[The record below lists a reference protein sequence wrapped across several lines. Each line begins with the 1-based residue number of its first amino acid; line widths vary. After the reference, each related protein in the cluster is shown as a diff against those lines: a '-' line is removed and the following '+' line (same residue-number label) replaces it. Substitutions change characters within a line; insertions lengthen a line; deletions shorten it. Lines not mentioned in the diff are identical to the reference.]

1 MSSSATMPNGKQQ
14 RKSLAEQLDRLDGII
29 DALDVGLQGAV
40 ADAVKDAVALAV
52 QQAVEAVLREVLA
65 RPDLLRAV
73 AAQAAPVA
81 QVAVPEPATGTREG
95 KASSAWSRAVKS
107 LAATL
112 AWLGAAA
119 NRVGRGVAT
128 VAGLAANAL
137 ARGLRRAYNG
147 AAALASVA
155 WRRRRL
161 LGLPLTV
168 GLAVGVGGYLAGPV
182 ISSAALGLAGA
193 AGSAACSALAPVLRL
208 LRGVQPPAA
217 GA

>member
-29 DALDVGLQGAV
+29 DALDEGLQGAV

-81 QVAVPEPATGTREG
+81 QVATATPEESCGRKSSGAWWRALRSLT
-95 KASSAWSRAVKS
+95 AS
-107 LAATL
+107 L
-112 AWLGAAA
+112 AWLGATAKRA
-119 NRVGRGVAT
+119 GLGMAT
-128 VAGLAANAL
+128 VAGSAGGAL
-137 ARGLRRAYNG
+137 ARGLRRACNG
-147 AAALASVA
+147 SAALAGGA

-161 LGLPLTV
+161 AALSLGM

-182 ISSAALGLAGA
+182 ISSAALGPSGA

-208 LRGVQPPAA
+208 LRGIQTPGA

>member
-1 MSSSATMPNGKQQ
+1 MSSSATMQNGKQQ

-29 DALDVGLQGAV
+29 DALDEGLQGAV
-40 ADAVKDAVALAV
+40 ADAVRDAVALAV
-52 QQAVEAVLREVLA
+52 KQAVEAVLREVLA

-81 QVAVPEPATGTREG
+81 QVAAPAPEEG
-95 KASSAWSRAVKS
+95 RKEKASGAWSRAIKS
-107 LAATL
+107 LTASL
-112 AWLGAAA
+112 AWLGATAKRA
-119 NRVGRGVAT
+119 GQGMAT
-128 VAGLAANAL
+128 VAGGVGGAL
-137 ARGLRRAYNG
+137 ARGLRRACNG

-161 LGLPLTV
+161 LGLSLTV

-182 ISSAALGLAGA
+182 ISSATLGLAGA

-208 LRGVQPPAA
+208 LRGIQAPA